1 MTPVTGL
8 TIPEPISRPA
18 GGRHP
23 LGRPPA
29 TAATAAAPAVTSA
42 ASRSAAA
49 RSAASRSAASPAEP
63 LPAHVL
69 ADIAAGIAAA
79 TPLWSEA
86 VRHDPDGRQ
95 PVRLI
100 ATERYEV
107 WVIGWTI
114 GQSVRVHDHGDSA
127 GAFVVTA
134 GELTEVLPDGRGGR
148 VERALATGRRRDLP
162 VGLVHDVVNRKPAPA
177 TSIHVYSPPITHMT
191 YYDDTFTRIETETVP
206 PEHPLLGAAAAARA
220 LHPVGGRRS

>member
-8 TIPEPISRPA
+8 TLAKPISRPA
-18 GGRHP
+18 VGCHP

-29 TAATAAAPAVTSA
+29 TAATAPAAADPSAASPSA
-42 ASRSAAA
+42 ASRSA
-49 RSAASRSAASPAEP
+49 SSPAEP

-127 GAFVVTA
+127 GAFVVTD

-191 YYDDTFTRIETETVP
+191 FYDDTFTRIETETVP
-206 PEHPLLGAAAAARA
+206 PEHPLLGAAAATRA
-220 LHPVGGRRS
+220 LHPVGPRPS